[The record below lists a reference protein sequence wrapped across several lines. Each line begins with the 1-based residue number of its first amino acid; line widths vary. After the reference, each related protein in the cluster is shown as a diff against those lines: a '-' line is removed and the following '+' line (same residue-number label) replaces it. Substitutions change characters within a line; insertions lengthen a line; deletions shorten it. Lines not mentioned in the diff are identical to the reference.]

1 MELLPVILLFAL
13 GLILTV
19 KGGDY
24 FVDAASWMAEV
35 SGIPKFIVGAT
46 IVSIATTMPEMI
58 VSVMA
63 ALDGKVEM
71 GIGNAVGSVIAN
83 TALIMG
89 IAIFC
94 LPFAINRKQYIFKM
108 YLLLAAAAV
117 LPLLCRGGALTPLG
131 ASAMLLIFIIFILE
145 NVHSAKEQK
154 STETRATVSKTMLTS
169 NLVKFALG
177 TVGIILGARLMVDN
191 GSALARIMGVPE
203 SVIGLTIIAIGTSL
217 PELVTMIAS
226 VRKRQVA
233 LSVGNIIGANIIDL
247 ASILP
252 VCAFV
257 SGGSLPVAASS
268 LFIDMPVCLL
278 VISVVTLPTL
288 LTGRFQRWQG
298 AASVLLYLTY
308 IINVAF

>member
-145 NVHSAKEQK
+145 NVHSAKQQK

-217 PELVTMIAS
+217 PELVTMIVS

-278 VISVVTLPTL
+278 VISVVMLPTL